1 MRVQHV
7 FMWQSLE
14 ILDIFN
20 ILTLKQ
26 IFWKTQILFKSFLV
40 ESTKSENA
48 IYLYKLALS
57 KANLETNRMQIT
69 KWTYNNKKKVLP
81 VATWFSGKFCFSL
94 RTSYKELI
102 WWTKERNVHF
112 HIFPKPRS
120 FIWGF
125 FPVSILKF
133 KKFWTKNLS
142 DKKNFENINV
152 ILMSEIDLNK
162 KKIVYFAFNYY
173 DK

>member
-1 MRVQHV
+1 
-7 FMWQSLE
+7 MWQSLE
-14 ILDIFN
+14 LLDIFN

-57 KANLETNRMQIT
+57 KANLETNRMRIT

-112 HIFPKPRS
+112 HIFQS
-120 FIWGF
+120 LGVLFEGF
-125 FPVSILKF
+125 SLWVYLSSKNFGQKTFRTKKILK
-133 KKFWTKNLS
+133 
-142 DKKNFENINV
+142 
-152 ILMSEIDLNK
+152 ILTS
-162 KKIVYFAFNYY
+162 F
-173 DK
+173 